1 MKTRAELYQF
11 KHGTRT
17 WYFTSQRK
25 AITHNAIEYLPIR
38 GLSRTAIEDESI
50 DKCDTEV
57 TLPQM
62 SLLNAEGDN
71 LAAVF
76 AGKIFYG
83 GVTVTILELY
93 QNETLV
99 LHKGRVTQPKFD
111 EDADTLTLVCE
122 TGESYLNRNILTR
135 KFQYSCPNSI
145 YDRWCGLKF
154 EDWAFEVEVTAIDG
168 LKVFFDVVPT
178 QVLDAEGNPMFE
190 QVPVLDEE
198 GNPVLDDQGRPTFE
212 DGAPIMETKSYPDG
226 WLSLGLLLKDGVN
239 TLVTTSAANS
249 LNLYRQ
255 HIGLKVGDV
264 VRAAPGCD
272 QSIKTCDEKFNNWA
286 RYAGHQFI
294 PNSNPV
300 YTQLI
305 K

>member
-17 WYFTSQRK
+17 WYFTNQRK
-25 AITHNAIEYLPIR
+25 AITHADIEYLPIR

-135 KFQYSCPNSI
+135 KFQASCPNSI
-145 YDRWCGLKF
+145 YDRWCGLNFNK
-154 EDWAFEVEVTAIDG
+154 WSFEVTVTAING
-168 LKVFFDVVPT
+168 LTVSFAVVPT
-178 QVLDAEGNPMFE
+178 QMI
-190 QVPVLDEE
+190 DEE
-198 GNPVLDDQGRPTFE
+198 GNPTFE
-212 DGAPIMETKSYPDG
+212 DGAPVMETKAYPAG
-226 WLSLGLLLKDGVN
+226 WLNLGLLVKDGVY
-239 TLVTTSAANS
+239 TTITAGGGSS

-255 HIGLKVGDV
+255 HVGLKVGDV
-264 VRAAPGCD
+264 VRVAPGCD
-272 QSIKTCDEKFNNWA
+272 QSLKTCHEKLNNSLNF
-286 RYAGHQFI
+286 AGHPFI
-294 PNSNPV
+294 PSVNPLE
-300 YTQLI
+300 TQLI

>member
-11 KHGTRT
+11 KHGTRI
-17 WYFTSQRK
+17 WYFTNQRK
-25 AITHNAIEYLPIR
+25 VITHAGTEYLPIR

-62 SLLNAEGDN
+62 SLLNAEGEN

-135 KFQYSCPNSI
+135 KFQSSCPNSI
-145 YDRWCGLKF
+145 YDRWCGLDF
-154 EDWAFEVEVTAIDG
+154 EKLSFEVVVTAVSG
-168 LKVFFDVVPT
+168 LVVSFSVVPT
-178 QVLDAEGNPMFE
+178 QVLDEQGNPVFE
-190 QVPVLDEE
+190 QIPVLDEL
-198 GNPVLDDQGRPTFE
+198 GQPVLDGQGNPTFE
-212 DGAPIMETKSYPDG
+212 DGEPIMETKSYPDQ
-226 WLSLGLLLKDGVN
+226 WLSLGLMLKGGVH
-239 TLVTTSAANS
+239 TLITTSTANTFM
-249 LNLYRQ
+249 LYRQ
-255 HIGLKVGDV
+255 HVGLAVGDV
-264 VRAAPGCD
+264 FSVVPGCD
-272 QSIKTCDEKFNNWA
+272 QSKKMCDEKFNNWA

-294 PNSNPV
+294 PNSNPIF
-300 YTQLI
+300 TQLI

>member
-1 MKTRAELYQF
+1 MRNRAELYQF
-11 KHGTRT
+11 KHGARA
-17 WYFTSQRK
+17 WFFTDQRK
-25 AITHNAIEYLPIR
+25 VVAHAGIEYLPVR
-38 GLSRTAIEDESI
+38 GLQRTAIEDESI

-57 TLPQM
+57 TFPQM
-62 SLLNAEGDN
+62 HLLNAEGAD
-71 LAAVF
+71 LALVF

-135 KFQYSCPNSI
+135 KFQYSCPNNI

-154 EDWAFEVEVTAIDG
+154 EDWAFDVTVTAING
-168 LKVFFDVVPT
+168 LDITFTVNPT
-178 QVLDAEGNPMFE
+178 QKLDSAGQPMFE

-198 GNPVLDDQGRPTFE
+198 GNPVLDEQGNPTFE
-212 DGAPIMETKSYPDG
+212 NGDPIMETKVYPDH
-226 WLSLGLLLKDGVN
+226 WLNLGLLLKEGVH
-239 TLVTTSAANS
+239 TLITTSIINS
-249 LNLYRQ
+249 FTLYRW
-255 HIGLKVGDV
+255 HAGLKVGDSLTV
-264 VRAAPGCD
+264 APGCD
-272 QSIKTCDEKFNNWA
+272 QSLTMCDEKYSNHM

-294 PNSNPV
+294 PNSNPI

>member
-1 MKTRAELYQF
+1 MRNKAELYQL
-11 KHGTRT
+11 KHGARI
-17 WYFTSQRK
+17 WNFTDQRK
-25 AITHNAIEYLPIR
+25 AVMHAGIEYLPVR
-38 GLSRTAIEDESI
+38 GLQRTAIEDESI

-57 TLPQM
+57 TFPQM
-62 SLLNAEGDN
+62 HLLNAQGED
-71 LAAVF
+71 LAALF

-93 QNETLV
+93 QGETLV

-111 EDADTLTLVCE
+111 EDADTMTLVCE

-135 KFQYSCPNSI
+135 KFQSSCPNAI

-154 EDWAFEVEVTAIDG
+154 DEWSFEITITAING
-168 LKVFFDVVPT
+168 LAVNFTVAPT
-178 QVLDAEGNPMFE
+178 QVKDAAGNPVFE
-190 QVPVLDEE
+190 QIPILDELGQPVLDGQ
-198 GNPVLDDQGRPTFE
+198 GNPTFK
-212 DGAPIMETKSYPDG
+212 DGDPIMETKSYLDG

-264 VRAAPGCD
+264 VRVAPGCD
-272 QSIKTCDEKFNNWA
+272 QSLKTCDEKFNNWV

-294 PNSNPV
+294 PNSNPI

>member
-17 WYFTSQRK
+17 WYFTNQRK
-25 AITHNAIEYLPIR
+25 AITHADIEYLPIR

-62 SLLNAEGDN
+62 SLLNTEGDN

-122 TGESYLNRNILTR
+122 TSESYLNRNILTR
-135 KFQYSCPNSI
+135 KFQASCPNSI
-145 YDRWCGLKF
+145 YDRWCGLDF
-154 EDWAFEVEVTAIDG
+154 ENLSFEVTVTQIDG
-168 LKVFFDVVPT
+168 LNVTYTVSPT
-178 QVLDAEGNPMFE
+178 QVIDENNDPVFE
-190 QVPVLDEE
+190 QVPVLDEF
-198 GNPVLDDQGRPTFE
+198 GDPVLDGQGNPTYE
-212 DGAPIMETKSYPDG
+212 DGAPIMETKAYPAG
-226 WLSLGLLLKDGVN
+226 WLNLGLLVKDGVH
-239 TLVTTSAANS
+239 TLIASGGGNS
-249 LNLYRQ
+249 LSLYRQ
-255 HIGLKVGDV
+255 HVGLKVDDV
-264 VRAAPGCD
+264 VRVAPGCD
-272 QSIKTCDEKFNNWA
+272 QSLKTCHKKLENSLNF
-286 RYAGHQFI
+286 AGHPFI
-294 PNSNPV
+294 PSQNPI

>member
-11 KHGTRT
+11 KHGNRT
-17 WYFTSQRK
+17 WYSTNQRK
-25 AITHNAIEYLPIR
+25 AIAHAGIEYLPVR
-38 GLSRTAIEDESI
+38 GLQRTAIEDESI

-71 LAAVF
+71 LSAVF

-93 QNETLV
+93 LNETLV

-135 KFQYSCPNSI
+135 KFQSSCPNSI

-154 EDWAFEVEVTAIDG
+154 EDWSFEVEVTAIDR
-168 LKVFFDVVPT
+168 LKVSYDVVPT

-190 QVPVLDEE
+190 QVPVLDGE
-198 GNPVLDDQGRPTFE
+198 GNPVLDGQGNPTFE
-212 DGAPIMETKSYPDG
+212 NGDPIMETKTYPDQ
-226 WLSLGLLLKDGVN
+226 WLNLGLMLKGGVH
-239 TLVTTSAANS
+239 TLITTSTTNS
-249 LNLYRQ
+249 FTLYRQ
-255 HIGLKVGDV
+255 HVGLAVGDV
-264 VRAAPGCD
+264 FPVVPGCD
-272 QSIKTCDEKFNNWA
+272 QSKKMCDEKFNNWA

-294 PNSNPV
+294 PNSNPIF
-300 YTQLI
+300 TQLI

>member
-11 KHGTRT
+11 KHGSRT
-17 WYFTSQRK
+17 WYFTNQRK
-25 AITHNAIEYLPIR
+25 AIIHAGIEYLPIR
-38 GLSRTAIEDESI
+38 GLQRTAIEDESI

-62 SLLNAEGDN
+62 NLLNAEGEN

-93 QNETLV
+93 QGETLV

-135 KFQYSCPNSI
+135 KFQSSCPNSI

-154 EDWAFEVEVTAIDG
+154 EEWSFEVKVTVING
-168 LKVFFDVVPT
+168 LAVNFTVVLT
-178 QVLDAEGNPMFE
+178 QVEDDQGNPVFE
-190 QVPVLDEE
+190 QIPVLDEE
-198 GNPVLDDQGRPTFE
+198 GNPVLDDQGNPTFE
-212 DGAPIMETKSYPDG
+212 DGDPIMETKSYPDG
-226 WLSLGLLLKDGVN
+226 WLSFGLLVKDGVN
-239 TLVTTSAANS
+239 TLVTSSSVNS
-249 LNLYRQ
+249 LSLYRQ
-255 HIGLKVGDV
+255 HVGLKVGDV
-264 VRAAPGCD
+264 VRVAPGCD
-272 QSIKTCDEKFNNWA
+272 QSLKTCAAKFGNNLHF
-286 RYAGHQFI
+286 AGHPFI
-294 PNSNPV
+294 PSSNPI

>member
-11 KHGTRT
+11 KHGDRT
-17 WYFTSQRK
+17 WYFTNQRK
-25 AITHNAIEYLPIR
+25 AITHAGLEYLPVR
-38 GLSRTAIEDESI
+38 GLQRTAIEDESI

-71 LAAVF
+71 LSAVF
-76 AGKIFYG
+76 SGKIFYG

-135 KFQYSCPNSI
+135 KFQSSCPNSI

-154 EDWAFEVEVTAIDG
+154 DEWSFEITVTAING
-168 LKVFFDVVPT
+168 LAVNFTVVPT
-178 QVLDAEGNPMFE
+178 QVKDAEGNLVFE
-190 QVPVLDEE
+190 QVLELDAD
-198 GNPVLDDQGRPTFE
+198 GNPVLDGNGNPVMTDS
-212 DGAPIMETKSYPDG
+212 DPIMETKSYPDG

-239 TLVTTSAANS
+239 TLVTSGTANS

-255 HIGLKVGDV
+255 HVGLKVGDV
-264 VRAAPGCD
+264 VRVAPGCD
-272 QSIKTCDEKFNNWA
+272 QSLKTCAAKFGNNLHF
-286 RYAGHQFI
+286 AGHPFI
-294 PNSNPV
+294 PSSNPI